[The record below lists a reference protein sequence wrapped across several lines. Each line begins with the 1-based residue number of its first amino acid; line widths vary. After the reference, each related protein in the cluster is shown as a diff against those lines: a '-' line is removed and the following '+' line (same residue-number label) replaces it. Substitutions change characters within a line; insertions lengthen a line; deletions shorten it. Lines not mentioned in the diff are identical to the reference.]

1 MEESIMALEVKKSI
15 NITGESKISG
25 QQVIYLSANVTTDSA
40 GNTNI
45 SQSIVNQELYRQN
58 RTECRKDVEDFQDR
72 VWTVEDDLLQE
83 VEEQA

>member
-83 VEEQA
+83 VEGQA